1 MDQVAIAQAAS
12 HARRLGESHIC
23 ALHPGGVSDDPLCVY
38 SLLWRLWERR
48 AVEAEGQPLH
58 LVPLFA
64 RADGSVVTSK
74 DMDAYATQAFEAL
87 GLPPEDT
94 GGAAGRIGGACDI
107 RQAEGIERG
116 KVLIQERGRWAS
128 DISWI
133 YQRGDV
139 GEQLLV
145 SLDMVGASGASAET
159 VIPGWAQP
167 AYRALR

>member
-1 MDQVAIAQAAS
+1 MVQDAGGHLCV
-12 HARRLGESHIC
+12 ARR
-23 ALHPGGVSDDPLCVY
+23 A
-38 SLLWRLWERR
+38 
-48 AVEAEGQPLH
+48 EA
-58 LVPLFA
+58 A
-64 RADGSVVTSK
+64 C
-74 DMDAYATQAFEAL
+74 
-87 GLPPEDT
+87 
-94 GGAAGRIGGACDI
+94 RIGGACDI